1 MIFELVLFLKPKLH
15 PPSFTTRSTIHRVMT
30 CLIFVGEVG
39 KWGGNMWLWG
49 AKKLV
54 LWVFYNEKPIWQL
67 RILPLTTLEAADV
80 QLPSTK
86 FSGEVDSG
94 RGNCLSNFF
103 FWDPTENCCPHARLQ
118 KTYCPCI
125 LEGHLSTNPIECT
138 SPSRSKIQYISSRP
152 LSK

>member
-1 MIFELVLFLKPKLH
+1 MIFELVLFLKPELH

-30 CLIFVGEVG
+30 RLIFVGEVG

-103 FWDPTENCCPHARLQ
+103 FFGPDGKLLPACPTSKNLLPLHSWRSLIYKSYWVHFTFKVQ
-118 KTYCPCI
+118 
-125 LEGHLSTNPIECT
+125 NPIYIFT
-138 SPSRSKIQYISSRP
+138 SIE
-152 LSK
+152 